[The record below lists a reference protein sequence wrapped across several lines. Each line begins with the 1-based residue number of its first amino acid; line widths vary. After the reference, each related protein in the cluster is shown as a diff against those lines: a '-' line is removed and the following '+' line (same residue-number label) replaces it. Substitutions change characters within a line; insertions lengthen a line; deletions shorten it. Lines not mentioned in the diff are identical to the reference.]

1 MEEQKYPFSL
11 VKRELRYEFWS
22 RSKEKEIKKIV
33 IFTKVG
39 YEEDN
44 FYNLALLDE
53 LANGELSDISESR
66 NNDIKTILATVFG
79 IANDFLTKN
88 PDSIIAFKGSDY
100 RRHRLYRIVLN
111 REIERLSEFFFISGV
126 IEGEYFHFDATLNY
140 DYYLIEKRI

>member
-11 VKRELRYEFWS
+11 VQRELRYEFWS
-22 RSKEKEIKKIV
+22 RSKEKAIKKIV

-66 NNDIKTILATVFG
+66 NNDMKTILATVFG
-79 IANDFLTKN
+79 IANDFLTEN
-88 PDSIIAFKGSDY
+88 SDSVIVFKGSDY
-100 RRHRLYRIVLN
+100 RRHRLYRIALN
-111 REIERLSEFFFISGV
+111 REINKLSDFFYISGA
-126 IEGEYFHFDATLNY
+126 INGEYFPFDATLNY
-140 DYYLIEKRI
+140 DYYLIEKII